1 MLNESKKA
9 ILENGWIY
17 FDPHY
22 FPVEVANELMHYF
35 RSELAWETGSIQLFG
50 KEYQIPRNQVYFAD
64 YGKSYGYSGKSMR
77 ISKWN
82 EKVMSIRSKLVEE
95 FRFPVNA
102 CLANLYRT
110 GKDSNGWH
118 ADNEKE
124 LGEAPVIYSLSFGQT
139 RKFQLKHLKTG
150 ERINLELN
158 SGSLLIMGGEMQH
171 YWKHQVP
178 KQLKI
183 AKDRVNLTF
192 RYII

>member
-1 MLNESKKA
+1 
-9 ILENGWIY
+9 
-17 FDPHY
+17 
-22 FPVEVANELMHYF
+22 
-35 RSELAWETGSIQLFG
+35 
-50 KEYQIPRNQVYFAD
+50 
-64 YGKSYGYSGKSMR
+64 
-77 ISKWN
+77 
-82 EKVMSIRSKLVEE
+82 
-95 FRFPVNA
+95 
-102 CLANLYRT
+102 LYRT

-158 SGSLLIMGGEMQH
+158 SGSLLIMGGEIQH